1 MRFIE
6 IIRKIGIFMI
16 AAQVMIHLA
25 PDKRYEK
32 YNKLIT
38 GVIILAMLI
47 QPFSGGENLLED
59 LVPGELFTETENIM
73 GNGKELEELQA
84 VQESRYFKYAEK
96 EIKSK
101 INNIATKNG
110 YLVTR
115 VETKMQEEEDGSCK
129 MTLAVEIG
137 REEQGIKIA
146 PVCVSIS
153 EDSESVSEE
162 QEARKLRE
170 EIAAELEIEETCVE
184 VMIGK

>member
-6 IIRKIGIFMI
+6 IIRKIGLFMI
-16 AAQVMIHLA
+16 AAQVMIHLV

-32 YNKLIT
+32 YIKLIT

-47 QPFSGGENLLED
+47 QPFSGDENLLEN
-59 LVPGELFTETENIM
+59 LVPGELFMEAENIM
-73 GNGKELEELQA
+73 GNGKEPEELQV

-101 INNIATKNG
+101 INNIANKNG
-110 YLVTR
+110 YLVTGL
-115 VETKMQEEEDGSCK
+115 ETKMQEEEDGGCK
-129 MTLAVEIG
+129 MTLTVEVG
-137 REEQGIKIA
+137 RDEQEIKIT

-153 EDSESVSEE
+153 EEAENVSEE
-162 QEARKLRE
+162 QDIRKLRE

-184 VMIGK
+184 VVIGK